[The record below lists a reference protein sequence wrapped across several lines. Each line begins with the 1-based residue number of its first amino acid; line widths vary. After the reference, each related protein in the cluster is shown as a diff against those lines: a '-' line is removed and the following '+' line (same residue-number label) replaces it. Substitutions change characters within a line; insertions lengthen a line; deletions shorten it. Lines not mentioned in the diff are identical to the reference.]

1 MLVRLW
7 ALAALWVLAAL
18 WMLAR
23 LWVLAALLALV
34 RLWVLGTLFSPAI
47 HWIPAAIRV
56 ASIPAIMMGDLFI
69 SQCIISA
76 KNFRYKSLPA
86 QVIAGANH
94 CWGREFRRKSLSG
107 QVIAGAENFG
117 ASHCLHKY
125 IQKHSGGQQPNPGN
139 CRISFRAQRTF
150 IFDIQMFCNCLANRG
165 NSYICNPRHI
175 V

>member
-1 MLVRLW
+1 M
-7 ALAALWVLAAL
+7 ALAALLALASLWELVRLWVLAAL
-18 WMLAR
+18 WL
-23 LWVLAALLALV
+23 
-34 RLWVLGTLFSPAI
+34 LGTLFSPAT
-47 HWIPAAIRV
+47 HWTPAEIRV

-76 KNFRYKSLPA
+76 KKLSLQVIVGTSYCRGNSLSVQFIVGADHCRGRSLP
-86 QVIAGANH
+86 
-94 CWGREFRRKSLSG
+94 G
-107 QVIAGAENFG
+107 QRIFG

-125 IQKHSGGQQPNPGN
+125 IQNHSGGQQPNPGN